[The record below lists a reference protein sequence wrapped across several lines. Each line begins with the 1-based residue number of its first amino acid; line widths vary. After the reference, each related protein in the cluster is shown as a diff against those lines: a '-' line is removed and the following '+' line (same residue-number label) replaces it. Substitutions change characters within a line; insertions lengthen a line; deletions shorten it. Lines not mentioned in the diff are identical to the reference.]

1 MIAEPSKD
9 LIEDYQIL
17 ALMLGKR
24 TNLRPFDGH
33 VYKLYFSDKSDGMVR
48 KALKVSD
55 KEENVWCIQTELG
68 TFIARRNG
76 KPFITH
82 NCEIFYT
89 GVIKRRPVYLL
100 STAPEVCEHPWIIFA
115 TRYGKICKTLDELI
129 KVLERK
135 YG

>member
-55 KEENVWCIQTELG
+55 KEENVW
-68 TFIARRNG
+68 
-76 KPFITH
+76 
-82 NCEIFYT
+82 
-89 GVIKRRPVYLL
+89 
-100 STAPEVCEHPWIIFA
+100 
-115 TRYGKICKTLDELI
+115 
-129 KVLERK
+129 
-135 YG
+135 